1 MLPSLTDVLDL
12 VGLLLLVAAAAVL
25 AWPVSAALAL
35 ALAGV
40 GVLVVSWLVDRRRGG
55 GRR

>member
-12 VGLLLLVAAAAVL
+12 IGLLLLVAAAAVL